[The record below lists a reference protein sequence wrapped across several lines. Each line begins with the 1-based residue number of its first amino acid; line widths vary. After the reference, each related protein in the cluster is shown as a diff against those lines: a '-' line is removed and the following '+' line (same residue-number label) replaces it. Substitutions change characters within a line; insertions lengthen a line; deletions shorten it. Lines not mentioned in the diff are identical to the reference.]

1 MGGGDDA
8 EELRRAVRERDER
21 LLALE
26 GECAKWEQR
35 YLEEAA
41 LRQAAVSAASIPKSV
56 YSQLSFN
63 QSEMTKKCL
72 YIMVSTQI
80 KKII

>member
-1 MGGGDDA
+1 MLTSLHRKRECNCGGANSSSGTADGEA
-8 EELRRAVRERDER
+8 ELRRQLRERDER

-41 LRQAAVSAASIPKSV
+41 LRQAAVSAASIPK
-56 YSQLSFN
+56 
-63 QSEMTKKCL
+63 
-72 YIMVSTQI
+72 
-80 KKII
+80 

>member
-1 MGGGDDA
+1 MRECACGGGGA
-8 EELRRAVRERDER
+8 EGTAGGEAELRRLVRERDER

-41 LRQAAVSAASIPKSV
+41 LRQAAVSAASIPK
-56 YSQLSFN
+56 
-63 QSEMTKKCL
+63 
-72 YIMVSTQI
+72 
-80 KKII
+80 

>member
-1 MGGGDDA
+1 MEGA
-8 EELRRAVRERDER
+8 EAELRRALRERDER

-41 LRQAAVSAASIPKSV
+41 LRQAAVSAASIPKYVLTTKYRSDV
-56 YSQLSFN
+56 CFTLIK
-63 QSEMTKKCL
+63 QSG
-72 YIMVSTQI
+72 Q
-80 KKII
+80 

>member
-1 MGGGDDA
+1 MNVSRKRECNCGGAGGGGA
-8 EELRRAVRERDER
+8 GGAGGAGEAELRRQLRERDER

-56 YSQLSFN
+56 ID
-63 QSEMTKKCL
+63 K
-72 YIMVSTQI
+72 
-80 KKII
+80 

>member
-1 MGGGDDA
+1 MFALLNLYFIWYRKRECKCGGAGLSGLGDGSGGEA
-8 EELRRAVRERDER
+8 ELRRALRERDER

-41 LRQAAVSAASIPKSV
+41 LRQAAVSAASIPK
-56 YSQLSFN
+56 
-63 QSEMTKKCL
+63 
-72 YIMVSTQI
+72 
-80 KKII
+80 

>member
-1 MGGGDDA
+1 MEGA
-8 EELRRAVRERDER
+8 EAELRRALRERDER

-41 LRQAAVSAASIPKSV
+41 LRQAAVSAASIPKYV
-56 YSQLSFN
+56 FTTKYS
-63 QSEMTKKCL
+63 
-72 YIMVSTQI
+72 
-80 KKII
+80 

>member
-1 MGGGDDA
+1 MYLHRKRECNCGGASAAGGPGGGEA
-8 EELRRAVRERDER
+8 ELRRQVRERDER

-56 YSQLSFN
+56 QLCTTRASN
-63 QSEMTKKCL
+63 
-72 YIMVSTQI
+72 V
-80 KKII
+80 